1 MSERIVFVGEQDFSD
16 IPKIFSSL
24 SLVVALSENE
34 GFGLTILEDFV
45 TSTDDTSL
53 LDNASGSSNE
63 NATGAH
69 RFRISLVLTKKS
81 LATSS
86 DQGFIELLR
95 LTNGIVNT
103 MPEKTTYWDKK
114 DLQHT
119 FARRTYDESGNYAV
133 EPFDIDIR
141 ESLQT
146 ETNNGIY
153 ESGAQT
159 SAGQLTDEGLLA
171 VGMGAG
177 VAYVKGWECRKL
189 VTHYVDLFKARD
201 YLTNQG
207 YSWAGNLAGD
217 TINLVGEIM
226 SAPIELGFRARDEV
240 QGFLGANPRL
250 NKIRQAIGEGIGIY
264 DAQRGQGGKPKSK
277 GERYERER
285 IKHKEMGIG
294 SPAAMRRLADA
305 RRIQTQQSKGYGGVY
320 DPKVAQLLQ
329 YAMHELSPSISEKIQ
344 SRKTFGLFDTG
355 SQRIGR
361 GKGIG

>member
-1 MSERIVFVGEQDFSD
+1 MEYLEKFYKYAPYVGLG
-16 IPKIFSSL
+16 L
-24 SLVVALSENE
+24 STLSALKAPEYLRSTAGWLSGETYTGDYGKRFQYENTNDSMYTDRGVGGAFG
-34 GFGLTILEDFV
+34 GFE
-45 TSTDDTSL
+45 ST
-53 LDNASGSSNE
+53 
-63 NATGAH
+63 
-69 RFRISLVLTKKS
+69 
-81 LATSS
+81 
-86 DQGFIELLR
+86 
-95 LTNGIVNT
+95 
-103 MPEKTTYWDKK
+103 
-114 DLQHT
+114 
-119 FARRTYDESGNYAV
+119 
-133 EPFDIDIR
+133 
-141 ESLQT
+141 
-146 ETNNGIY
+146 
-153 ESGAQT
+153 
-159 SAGQLTDEGLLA
+159 
-171 VGMGAG
+171 
-177 VAYVKGWECRKL
+177 
-189 VTHYVDLFKARD
+189 ARD

-207 YSWAGNLAGD
+207 YSWSGNLAGE